1 MSELLNVKGIGDK
14 SVKYLNAIGINTIE
28 DLICYYPYKYTVSKI
43 DEVTTFEDG
52 KSYTLHAIVD
62 SYPTLRRFN
71 ARMNSLTFR
80 VGSNKKVFKV
90 IIFNRAFL
98 KQNIKLGMEIT
109 LYGKW
114 NASNNTFVASD
125 IKLEKIPS
133 GLIDPY
139 YHLTSG
145 LSNTM
150 LRKYIFNA
158 LNMDIHI
165 EDKIPEYLNKEYTC
179 IKSYE

>member
-1 MSELLNVKGIGDK
+1 MSELLNVKGVGDK
-14 SVKYLNAIGINTIE
+14 SVKYLNDIGINTIE

-90 IIFNRAFL
+90 IIFNRAYL
-98 KQNIKLGMEIT
+98 KQNLKLGMEIT
-109 LYGKW
+109 IIGKW
-114 NASNNTFVASD
+114 SANNNTFVVKRKAD
-125 IKLEKIPS
+125 ISISALLHTYESVSLHTYESIPYIS
-133 GLIDPY
+133 
-139 YHLTSG
+139 
-145 LSNTM
+145 
-150 LRKYIFNA
+150 KYWDVVTA
-158 LNMDIHI
+158 
-165 EDKIPEYLNKEYTC
+165 
-179 IKSYE
+179 